1 MIIKSFEIDKKKIS
15 EFNVFLIYGENE
27 GLKKEIINKIK
38 KNHSGKEVKYDETQV
53 LKNTTE
59 FYNQVKNNSLFEE
72 KKIFLLERCTDKISE
87 TVMEICEDVTEDL
100 IIINCGLLEKKSK
113 LRKNI
118 EDSKKA
124 VIIPTYKDN
133 SQSLINIAN
142 TFFNEKKINISH
154 ETLNLLV
161 SRCNGDRGFLKLEL
175 EKISNYLSDKRII
188 TLKEIS
194 TLTNLSENYSAS
206 ELVDASLSKNVKK
219 TCQMLVENN
228 YSNEDTFLILRV
240 FLQKT
245 KKILSLL
252 ENLNTEKSIE
262 RVISK
267 YKPAIFWKDKP
278 IIEKQLKIWSLE
290 AVKNLIYK
298 INDIETKIKKDNS
311 LGLILMKNFIYEIIS
326 KKTSNSSL
334 LTQ

>member
-53 LKNTTE
+53 LKNTIE
-59 FYNQVKNNSLFEE
+59 FYNQIKNNSLFEE

-142 TFFNEKKINISH
+142 AFFNEEKINISN

-188 TLKEIS
+188 SLKEIS

-262 RVISK
+262 RVISR

>member
-15 EFNVFLIYGENE
+15 EFKLFLIYGENE

-59 FYNQVKNNSLFEE
+59 FYNQIKNNSLFEE

-87 TVMEICEDVTEDL
+87 IVMGISEDVTEDL

-175 EKISNYLSDKRII
+175 EKISIYLSDKRII
-188 TLKEIS
+188 SLKEIS

-206 ELVDASLSKNVKK
+206 ELADASLSKNVKK

-228 YSNEDTFLILRV
+228 YSNDDTFLILRV

-252 ENLNTEKSIE
+252 ESLNKEKSIE

-278 IIEKQLKIWSLE
+278 IIKKQLQIWSLE

-298 INDIETKIKKDNS
+298 INDIETKIKKDNT
-311 LGLILMKNFIYEIIS
+311 LGLILMKNFIYEIIR

>member
-142 TFFNEKKINISH
+142 TFFKEKKINISH

>member
-1 MIIKSFEIDKKKIS
+1 MIIKSFEIDKKKIT
-15 EFNVFLIYGENE
+15 EFKVFLIYGENE

-53 LKNTTE
+53 FKNTTE

-87 TVMEICEDVTEDL
+87 IVMEICEDVKEDL

-188 TLKEIS
+188 SLKEIS

-219 TCQMLVENN
+219 TCQMLDENN

-252 ENLNTEKSIE
+252 ENLNTDKSIE

-290 AVKNLIYK
+290 AIKNLIYK

>member
-15 EFNVFLIYGENE
+15 EFKVFLIYGENE

-298 INDIETKIKKDNS
+298 INNIETKIKKDNS

>member
-15 EFNVFLIYGENE
+15 EFKLFLIYGENE

-59 FYNQVKNNSLFEE
+59 FYNQIKNNSLFEE

-87 TVMEICEDVTEDL
+87 IVMGISEDVTEDL

-188 TLKEIS
+188 SLKEIS

-206 ELVDASLSKNVKK
+206 ELADASLSKNVKK

-228 YSNEDTFLILRV
+228 YSNDDIFLILRV

-252 ENLNTEKSIE
+252 ESLNKEKSIE

-278 IIEKQLKIWSLE
+278 IIEKQLQIWSLE

-298 INDIETKIKKDNS
+298 INDIETKIKKDNT
-311 LGLILMKNFIYEIIS
+311 LGLILMKNFIYEIIR

>member
-1 MIIKSFEIDKKKIS
+1 MFLTIS
-15 EFNVFLIYGENE
+15 LNIV
-27 GLKKEIINKIK
+27 IN
-38 KNHSGKEVKYDETQV
+38 
-53 LKNTTE
+53 
-59 FYNQVKNNSLFEE
+59 
-72 KKIFLLERCTDKISE
+72 
-87 TVMEICEDVTEDL
+87 
-100 IIINCGLLEKKSK
+100 
-113 LRKNI
+113 NI

-142 TFFNEKKINISH
+142 TFFKEKKINISH

-188 TLKEIS
+188 SLKEIS

-252 ENLNTEKSIE
+252 ENLNTDKSIE

-298 INDIETKIKKDNS
+298 INNIETKIKKDNS

-334 LTQ
+334 LTR

>member
-1 MIIKSFEIDKKKIS
+1 MIIKSFEIDKKKIL
-15 EFNVFLIYGENE
+15 EFKVFLIYGENE

-59 FYNQVKNNSLFEE
+59 FYNQIKNNSLFEE

-87 TVMEICEDVTEDL
+87 TVMEICEDVKEDL

-188 TLKEIS
+188 SLKEIS

-252 ENLNTEKSIE
+252 ENLNTDKSIE

-290 AVKNLIYK
+290 AIKNLIYK
-298 INDIETKIKKDNS
+298 INDIETKIKKNNS

>member
-15 EFNVFLIYGENE
+15 EFKLFLIYGENE
-27 GLKKEIINKIK
+27 GLKREIINKIK

-59 FYNQVKNNSLFEE
+59 FYNQIKNNSLFED

-188 TLKEIS
+188 SLKEIS

-228 YSNEDTFLILRV
+228 YSDEDTFLILRV

-245 KKILSLL
+245 KRILSLL
-252 ENLNTEKSIE
+252 ENLNDDKSIE

-290 AVKNLIYK
+290 AIKNLIYE

-311 LGLILMKNFIYEIIS
+311 LGLILMKNFIYEIIR

>member
-15 EFNVFLIYGENE
+15 EFKVFLIYGENE

-188 TLKEIS
+188 SLKEIS

-252 ENLNTEKSIE
+252 ENLNTDKSIE

>member
-15 EFNVFLIYGENE
+15 EFKVFLIYGENE

-188 TLKEIS
+188 SLKEIS

-252 ENLNTEKSIE
+252 ENLNTDKSIE

-290 AVKNLIYK
+290 AIKNLIYK

>member
-15 EFNVFLIYGENE
+15 EFKVFLIYGENE
-27 GLKKEIINKIK
+27 GLKREIINKIK

-59 FYNQVKNNSLFEE
+59 FYNQIKNNSLFED

-188 TLKEIS
+188 SLKEIS

-228 YSNEDTFLILRV
+228 YSDEDTFLILRV

-245 KKILSLL
+245 KRILSLL
-252 ENLNTEKSIE
+252 ENLNDDKSIE

-290 AVKNLIYK
+290 AIKNLIYE

>member
-15 EFNVFLIYGENE
+15 EFKVFLIYGENE

-38 KNHSGKEVKYDETQV
+38 KNHRGKEVKYDETQV

-118 EDSKKA
+118 EDSTKA

-142 TFFNEKKINISH
+142 IFFNEKKINISH

-188 TLKEIS
+188 SLKEIS
-194 TLTNLSENYSAS
+194 TLTNLFENYSAS

-298 INDIETKIKKDNS
+298 INNIETKIKKDNS

-334 LTQ
+334 LTR

>member
-15 EFNVFLIYGENE
+15 EFKLFLIYGENE

-59 FYNQVKNNSLFEE
+59 FYNQIKNNSLFEE

-87 TVMEICEDVTEDL
+87 IVMGISEDVTEDL

-175 EKISNYLSDKRII
+175 EKISIYLSDKRII
-188 TLKEIS
+188 SLKEIS

-206 ELVDASLSKNVKK
+206 ELADASLSKNVKK

-228 YSNEDTFLILRV
+228 YSNDDTFLILRV

-252 ENLNTEKSIE
+252 ESLNKEKSIE

-278 IIEKQLKIWSLE
+278 IIEKQLQIWSLE

-298 INDIETKIKKDNS
+298 INDIETKIKKDNT
-311 LGLILMKNFIYEIIS
+311 LGLILMKNFIYEIIR